1 MASEITFKTITL
13 NRENFLNVINP
24 DTQIQETQGYL
35 SWNTGIFGSKND
47 NAMPDFL
54 IDLYTNGAGV
64 HQNLVNLKAQLI
76 TGNNLQAEDDTQAT
90 QINSFIAR
98 RNKAGMNLK
107 QTYSQC
113 AKDFALANACVL
125 QVVYNR
131 DGEIAEVYH
140 VPFQNFRLGKMNKY
154 GQFEFGYISQN
165 WGVIANSRQRSG
177 GVKDMV
183 KIRLF
188 DPTNWKKYPV
198 QLLYLK
204 DYSYS
209 NYAIPSYT
217 AALNWILISREISD
231 FHLNN
236 IRTNF
241 FLSGMLVQK
250 KGGMTE
256 EQIEE
261 NAQAIEQFYKGK
273 NGRKVLLS
281 YVEDMI
287 NDKPVFEKFSGDDQD
302 ELFDVLNQQA
312 FQQVVTAHNAY
323 PILAGYD
330 TKGADLGGDAN
341 KLNIALQAFNE
352 LVCEGYKDV
361 IVSGL
366 NRLIVDVNGLPP
378 VAVYTEPL
386 KINLPTEQPEDTTRN
401 ERRAILF
408 GLPEIDESQNSADN
422 TNQIPTA

>member
-1 MASEITFKTITL
+1 MATEITFKTITL

-24 DTQIQETQGYL
+24 DTQVVETQGYL
-35 SWNTGIFGSKND
+35 SWNTGIYGSKTD

-76 TGNNLQAEDDTQAT
+76 SGNNIQAEDDDLAT
-90 QINSFIAR
+90 QVNPFIAH
-98 RNKAGMNLK
+98 RNKSGMNLK
-107 QTYSQC
+107 QVYAQAS
-113 AKDFALANACVL
+113 KDMALANACVL

-131 DGEIAEVYH
+131 EGKIAEVYA

-165 WGVIANSRQRSG
+165 WGVIANSKQRSG

-209 NYAIPSYT
+209 NYAQPAYT
-217 AALNWILISREISD
+217 AALNWILVSREISD

-261 NAQAIEQFYKGK
+261 NAVAIEQFYKGK

-287 NDKPVFEKFSGDDQD
+287 NDKPVFEKFAGDDQD
-302 ELFDVLNQQA
+302 KLFTVLNQEA
-312 FQQVVTAHNAY
+312 FQQIVTAHNAY

-352 LVCEGYKDV
+352 LVCEGMKDV
-361 IVSGL
+361 IISGL
-366 NRLIVDVNGLPP
+366 NRIIVDVNGLP
-378 VAVYTEPL
+378 AVTCYTEPL